1 MNVDISTLDKARSTL
16 FDMAVH
22 FGPRLLVAILILLA
36 GFIIAGWV
44 ARAIDRGLQRFELE
58 PPVRQLIGRVGRVL
72 VVALFLIMALQNMG
86 VELLPLIAGL
96 GVAGAALALAT
107 QGVLGNVV
115 AGLMIIF
122 TKPYRVG
129 DFVEIAGVEGQVDTI
144 SIFNTVLVHA
154 DQSRVVVPNRKIAGE
169 ILHNYGTIRQAL
181 VIVRVA
187 YDTDLPQALETIMGQ
202 VRANARVLP
211 VPAPLVGVAS
221 LDESAVQIAV
231 KPWVQVGDFGAV
243 GGELNLAIAA
253 ALRQRGIVIPFP
265 QHEVRLIGAAQS

>member
-16 FDMAVH
+16 FDMAVR

-58 PPVRQLIGRVGRVL
+58 PPVRQLIGRVGRVM
-72 VVALFLIMALQNMG
+72 VVVLFLIMALQNMG

-154 DQSRVVVPNRKIAGE
+154 DQSRVVVPNRKVSGE
-169 ILHNYGTIRQAL
+169 ILHNYGTVRQAL
-181 VIVRVA
+181 VSVRVA
-187 YDTDLPQALETIMGQ
+187 YDTDLPLALETIMGQ

-211 VPAPLVGVAS
+211 DPAPLVGVSS

-231 KPWVQVGDFGAV
+231 KPWVNVGDFGLV

>member
-1 MNVDISTLDKARSTL
+1 MNIDISTLDKARSTL
-16 FDMAVH
+16 VDMAIH

-36 GFIIAGWV
+36 GFITAGWV
-44 ARAIDRGLQRFELE
+44 ARAVERGLQRFELE
-58 PPVRQLIGRVGRVL
+58 PPVRQLIARVARVL
-72 VVALFLIMALQNMG
+72 VVGLFLIMALQNMG

-181 VIVRVA
+181 VTVRVA
-187 YDTDLPQALETIMGQ
+187 YGTDLPQALEAIMAQ
-202 VRANARVLP
+202 VRSNARVLP
-211 VPAPLVGVAS
+211 DPAPLVGVAS

-231 KPWVQVGDFGAV
+231 KPWVKVGDFGPV

>member
-181 VIVRVA
+181 VTVRVA

>member
-16 FDMAVH
+16 FDMAIH
-22 FGPRLLVAILILLA
+22 FGPRLLVAVLILLA

-44 ARAIDRGLQRFELE
+44 GRAVDRSLLRFELE
-58 PPVRQLIGRVGRVL
+58 PPVRQLFARVGRVL
-72 VVALFLIMALQNMG
+72 VVGLFLIMALQNMG

-144 SIFNTVLVHA
+144 TVFNTVLVHP
-154 DQSRVVVPNRKIAGE
+154 DTSRVVVPNRKIAGE

-181 VIVRVA
+181 VTVRVA
-187 YDTDLPQALETIMGQ
+187 YDADLPQALETIMGQ

-211 VPAPLVGVAS
+211 DPAPLVGIAS

-231 KPWVQVGDFGAV
+231 RPWVKVADFGPV

-253 ALRQRGIVIPFP
+253 ALRQRGFVTPFP
-265 QHEVRLIGAAQS
+265 QHEVRLIGATHS

>member
-1 MNVDISTLDKARSTL
+1 MNIDISTLDKARSTL

-58 PPVRQLIGRVGRVL
+58 PPVRQLIGRVGRVM
-72 VVALFLIMALQNMG
+72 VVVLFLIMALQNMG

-144 SIFNTVLVHA
+144 SVFNTVLAHP
-154 DQSRVVVPNRKIAGE
+154 DRSRVVVPNRKIAGE

-181 VIVRVA
+181 VTVRVA
-187 YDTDLPQALETIMGQ
+187 YGADLPLALETIMGQ

-211 VPAPLVGVAS
+211 DPAPLVGVSS

-231 KPWVQVGDFGAV
+231 KPWVNVGDFGLV